1 MRGDG
6 LTSSVQQTL
15 AARLEARLA
24 MIMAQHARRAAQ
36 QAPGGPGSDSS
47 RLVLI
52 AAEQASQRAERR
64 LREASRRIDLIA

>member
-1 MRGDG
+1 
-6 LTSSVQQTL
+6 
-15 AARLEARLA
+15 

-36 QAPGGPGSDSS
+36 QAPGGPGSGSS

-64 LREASRRIDLIA
+64 LREASRRIDLVA

>member
-1 MRGDG
+1 MPHGG

-24 MIMAQHARRAAQ
+24 MIMAQHARRVAQ
-36 QAPGGPGSDSS
+36 QAPEGPASGPS

-64 LREASRRIDLIA
+64 LREASRRIDLHA